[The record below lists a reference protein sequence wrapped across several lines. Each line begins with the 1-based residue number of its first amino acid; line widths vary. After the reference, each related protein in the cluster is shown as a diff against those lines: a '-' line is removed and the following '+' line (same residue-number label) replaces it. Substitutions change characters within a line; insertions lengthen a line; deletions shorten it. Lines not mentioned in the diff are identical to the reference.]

1 MKKTRRLFCEIN
13 PVCYEISLFK
23 ECRKKD
29 LKDFIC
35 GKRFAKKKC
44 KTNLEYIWK
53 GHCKVLIRKLLNV
66 DMELQKGKAQNL
78 KMSGQKLD
86 GIIIKPGQEFSFWN
100 LVGRPTYKKGY
111 ADGLYINH
119 GKLGKGVGGG
129 ICAMGNL
136 IHWLILHTPLEVTEM
151 HHHSDALFPDEKRRV
166 PFGTGVSLCYKSLDY
181 RFKNNTD
188 GIIQL
193 RVWQDD
199 TMIYGEIRS
208 DKPLNKKYKIIEE
221 DSHYAKDEDGTY
233 FRNSKVYR
241 ITYDKANKNVLSKE
255 LILDNHS
262 RVMYDYNL
270 IPKDQIREST
280 I

>member
-1 MKKTRRLFCEIN
+1 MKKQRKLFCELN

-29 LKDFIC
+29 FKDFIR
-35 GKRFAKKKC
+35 GKRFAKSKQKE
-44 KTNLEYIWK
+44 NLEYLWK
-53 GHCKVLIRKLLNV
+53 GHCKVLLRKLLNV

-78 KMSGQKLD
+78 KVAGKELD

-111 ADGLYINH
+111 VDGLYINH
-119 GKLGKGVGGG
+119 GNLGQGVGGG

-151 HHHSDALFPDEKRRV
+151 HHHTDALFPDDKRRV
-166 PFGTGVSLCYKSLDY
+166 PFGTGVSLCFKNLDY
-181 RFKNNTD
+181 RFRNNTNHL
-188 GIIQL
+188 IQL
-193 RVWQDD
+193 RIWQDD
-199 TMIYGEIRS
+199 TMIFGEVRS
-208 DKPLNKKYKIIEE
+208 EVPIDKKYKIVEE
-221 DSHYAKDEDGTY
+221 DSHYAKDDDGIF

-241 ITYDKANKNVLSKE
+241 EIYDKESNELIKRE

-262 RVMYDYNL
+262 KVMYDYEL
-270 IPKDQIREST
+270 IPKDQIRE
-280 I
+280 

>member
-1 MKKTRRLFCEIN
+1 MKKQRRLFCELN

-29 LKDFIC
+29 FKDLLK
-35 GKRFAKKKC
+35 GKRFAKKKQ
-44 KTNLEYIWK
+44 KENLEYIWK
-53 GHCKVLIRKLLNV
+53 GHCKVLLRKLLNV
-66 DMELQKGKAQNL
+66 DMKLQEGKAQNL
-78 KMSGQKLD
+78 KVSGQRID
-86 GIIIKPGQEFSFWN
+86 GILIKPGQEFSFWN

-119 GKLGKGVGGG
+119 GKLGQGVGGG

-151 HHHSDALFPDEKRRV
+151 HHHTDALFPDEKRRV
-166 PFGTGVSLCYKSLDY
+166 PFGTGVSLCFKNLDY

-188 GIIQL
+188 GNIQL

-199 TMIYGEIRS
+199 TMIYGEVRS
-208 DKPLNKKYKIIEE
+208 DKPLDKRYKIVEE
-221 DSHYAKDEDGTY
+221 DSHYAKDEDGVF

-241 ITYDKANKNVLSKE
+241 EIYNKETNELINKE

-262 RVMYDYNL
+262 KVMYDYDL
-270 IPKDQIREST
+270 IPKDQIR
-280 I
+280 